1 MGKVKKSFRQY
12 TEENEGIR
20 KRPLKKESRH
30 NYKTHL
36 IDVVESED
44 WDELEDELC
53 EQGRVHR
60 R

>member
-12 TEENEGIR
+12 TEENEDIR
-20 KRPLKKESRH
+20 KRPIKKESRH

-44 WDELEDELC
+44 WDELEDEFTTN
-53 EQGRVHR
+53 GRIHR